1 MAEFNAIV
9 TASFDDIGSTVALDR
24 IPQVTL
30 RPNRLVPQPHPSA
43 TTTAAAADKC
53 SGARRSAFSFLR
65 KVKSHASSLLSSQ
78 PKHDQAPPTSFVP
91 SPPPSARSRPRAP
104 TPVPFASSLPR
115 NLFTRASGKH
125 HHTPDNPHLG
135 PQNSFF
141 DDDDDDHV
149 VDRPVYPPRR
159 RISSALARSNSRL
172 SSAFAAA
179 PVLLG
184 LSSQSASTPYLIAE
198 KNDVAK
204 PEFRPDLAHVCTFF
218 APTFTVAS
226 RVSFFLKY

>member
-1 MAEFNAIV
+1 MSSFPYGEPADRMAEFNAIV

-24 IPQVTL
+24 IPQVIL
-30 RPNRLVPQPHPSA
+30 RPNRLVPQPPPSS
-43 TTTAAAADKC
+43 AADKC
-53 SGARRSAFSFLR
+53 TGTRRSPFSFLR
-65 KVKSHASSLLSSQ
+65 KVKSHATSLLSSQ
-78 PKHDQAPPTSFVP
+78 PKLDKAPPTSFVP
-91 SPPPSARSRPRAP
+91 SPPTRSRPRAP

-141 DDDDDDHV
+141 DDDDDDHI

-172 SSAFAAA
+172 SSAIAAA

-184 LSSQSASTPYLIAE
+184 LSSQSVSTPYLIAE
-198 KNDVAK
+198 KNDVVK
-204 PEFRPDLAHVCTFF
+204 PEFRPDLAHVCTYLL
-218 APTFTVAS
+218 PHS
-226 RVSFFLKY
+226 L